1 MFIYFWISWADVTA
15 EEFIRRDEHGKT
27 RHGEFKEFLA
37 KLLPAKLNDVI
48 VFSVMNRDGKQT
60 DVRFAVRAGPAYY
73 RPEKLHAEMAA
84 FKTEVC
90 SLGSSVELTH
100 TLSLQGVYPTPQ
112 WKNILHLQI
121 RVLLLH
127 SKQKHLSNKCLIQ
140 AFSLLFNAIH
150 TGIVWLY

>member
-1 MFIYFWISWADVTA
+1 
-15 EEFIRRDEHGKT
+15 
-27 RHGEFKEFLA
+27 
-37 KLLPAKLNDVI
+37 
-48 VFSVMNRDGKQT
+48 MNRDGKQT

-90 SLGSSVELTH
+90 SLGSSVELTQ

-127 SKQKHLSNKCLIQ
+127 SEQKHLSNKCLIQ

>member
-1 MFIYFWISWADVTA
+1 MTA

-37 KLLPAKLNDVI
+37 KLLPARLSDVI

-60 DVRFAVRAGPAYY
+60 DVRFAVHAGSGYY

-90 SLGSSVELTH
+90 SLGSPVGLTQ
-100 TLSLQGVYPTPQ
+100 TLSLQRVNPKPQ
-112 WKNILHLQI
+112 WKKTYTASTGFIASL
-121 RVLLLH
+121 RTR
-127 SKQKHLSNKCLIQ
+127 QKHL
-140 AFSLLFNAIH
+140 
-150 TGIVWLY
+150 